1 MLDSR
6 AISRIVN
13 GPYLIWKV
21 KGHVVFRITATSRNP
36 VVNGVF
42 FGGS

>member
-1 MLDSR
+1 
-6 AISRIVN
+6 VN
-13 GPYLIWKV
+13 GQYLIWNIR
-21 KGHVVFRITATSRNP
+21 GHVVFRITATSRNR